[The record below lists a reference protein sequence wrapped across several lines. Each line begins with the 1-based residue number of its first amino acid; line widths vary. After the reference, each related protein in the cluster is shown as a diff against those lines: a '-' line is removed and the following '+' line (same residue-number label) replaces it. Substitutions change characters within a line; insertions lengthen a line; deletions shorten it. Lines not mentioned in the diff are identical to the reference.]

1 MPKKLSKIVLTGAA
15 GRLGSYLREPLAAL
29 CDELVSTD
37 IKEQPGTLYTGET
50 YVQADLADFDAMN
63 AVIEGAEMVVHM
75 GAFVDEGPFEQL
87 LGPNFV
93 GSYNVWEAASRHGVR
108 RVVYSSSIHAVG
120 MYPKNEFIGTDV
132 AHRPDTFYGL
142 AKCFTE
148 DLGRM
153 YWEKRGLESVHM
165 RILSCAQVN
174 NARALGSWLSYD
186 DLIQLVTRCIETPVT
201 GFAIIYGVSNNDRA
215 PVDNA
220 KASFIG
226 YRPKDNAE
234 QFAEEVLAAEPPMDP
249 QDPNHARHGGPF
261 AGVEL
266 GNPAMAGM
274 NVVDDSKKS

>member
-1 MPKKLSKIVLTGAA
+1 MSPKFSKIVLTGAA
-15 GRLGSYLREPLAAL
+15 GRLGSYLREPLSKL
-29 CDELVSTD
+29 CKELVSTD
-37 IKEQPGTLYTGET
+37 IKEQPGTLYAGET

-108 RVVYSSSIHAVG
+108 RVVYGSSIHAVG
-120 MYPKNEFIGTDV
+120 MYPKNEFIDTEV

-186 DLIQLVTRCIETPVT
+186 DLIQLVTRCLETPVT
-201 GFAIIYGVSNNDRA
+201 GFAVIYGVSDNDRA
-215 PVDNA
+215 PVDNS
-220 KASFIG
+220 KASFLG
-226 YRPKDNAE
+226 YRPQDNAE
-234 QFAEEVLAAEPPMDP
+234 QFAEDVLANEPPMDP
-249 QDPNHARHGGPF
+249 HDPNHMCHGGPF
-261 AGVEL
+261 AGVKL
-266 GNPAMAGM
+266 GNSGLAGM
-274 NVVDDSKKS
+274 NVIDDTKES

>member
-15 GRLGSYLREPLAAL
+15 GRLGSYLREPLSKL
-29 CDELVSTD
+29 CDVLVSTD
-37 IKEQPGTLYTGET
+37 IKEQPGALYPGEE
-50 YVQADLADFDAMN
+50 YIQADLASFDAMN

-108 RVVYSSSIHAVG
+108 RVVYGSSIHAVG

-220 KASFIG
+220 KAAFIG

-234 QFAEEVLAAEPPMDP
+234 QFAAEVLANEPPIDP
-249 QDPNHARHGGPF
+249 QDPNHMCHGGPF

-266 GNPAMAGM
+266 GNSGLAGM
-274 NVVDDSKKS
+274 NVVDDTKKS